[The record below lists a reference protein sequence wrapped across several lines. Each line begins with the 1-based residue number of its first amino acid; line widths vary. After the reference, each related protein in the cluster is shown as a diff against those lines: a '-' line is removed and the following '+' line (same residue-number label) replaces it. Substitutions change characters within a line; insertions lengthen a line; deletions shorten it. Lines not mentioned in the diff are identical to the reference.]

1 VLIRNAI
8 WEYIGLKTTGIALMM
23 MGTLFLGGCGLV
35 NEASE
40 SRIVPQV
47 TQSDFEVALART
59 EDSAFD
65 DHAYFF
71 TLAKLMEGVSLTC
84 LVNQYFDGRNE
95 LQLHTTYEDTDW
107 LYFHSLEIE
116 HEGQTTYLFDD
127 VERSDKFRDREPEV
141 QETYVQELGDMEIDL
156 LLSLTEDSGFRLEG
170 SYGTVARQF
179 DSQTLKN
186 IRDVITIYHGLE
198 QGLKP

>member
-1 VLIRNAI
+1 
-8 WEYIGLKTTGIALMM
+8 M
-23 MGTLFLGGCGLV
+23 V

-59 EDSAFD
+59 GGDTGD
-65 DHAYFF
+65 GTAYFYHQ
-71 TLAKLMEGVSLTC
+71 AKLVEGVSFTC
-84 LVNQYFDGRNE
+84 MTTQYSDGRNRI
-95 LQLHTTYEDTDW
+95 QLYTTYEDTDW

-141 QETYVQELGDMEIDL
+141 QETYVQVLEDMEIDL
-156 LLSLTEDSGFRLEG
+156 LLSLTEDCGFRLEG

-179 DSQTLKN
+179 DSQALQN
-186 IRDVITIYHGLE
+186 MRDVLTIYLGLE
-198 QGLKP
+198 QGLMP